1 MRCNPWRWLWGLI
14 PIAILAFLTV
24 QWEHDRIEN
33 DLRQRTETA
42 LEGAGLKWAVT
53 AFDGRDGLITGQAS
67 SDDAPQRALKVVR
80 DVWGVRITDQR
91 TNLLQLIDPYV
102 WSAAL
107 RGGRVKLGGYVPSD
121 EVRTQILGLAKAAFP
136 NHDIDDRLE
145 LARGVPERDIW
156 LGGIGFGMKQLS
168 GLRSGSFALSNTA
181 LTIEGEAEDIARYK
195 SIKGALR
202 GGMPSGVTLVA
213 EKITPPTV
221 SPYKWAARRN
231 GNQLQLDG
239 FVPDEALR
247 EQIFAHAKKTFPKL
261 AIVDRLEV
269 ANGAPAGLAALA
281 RAALE
286 QLALLEKGEVV
297 VVGKAVKV
305 SGHAPDEA
313 VASNVIKSMRGAAQ
327 GLDLSDAITF
337 PKPQAPAVSPYII
350 KIEHFGSMIT
360 LTGYVP
366 SEEVR
371 AQLVAATRKR
381 FPDREI
387 RDQLQL
393 ASGEPPRLGDCF
405 MAGLGALGQ
414 LETGSMIITDS
425 KMALTGVTRQEAL
438 LEKLPGEVRA
448 QANRSCEANVQL
460 AFDAPPEP
468 DLTWRAAYDGEKLL
482 TIEGQ
487 VIDARTRASIVQSA
501 TRYFPNSEI
510 QDRMT
515 ISGGTSVKWP
525 VAAELGLKLLSQ
537 LRKGETVLSRQ
548 ELVVRGE
555 AKDTGVQTSVR
566 DQLGRGVPKGYSG
579 RDIIEVRSDAMIWAE
594 QEARRKAA
602 EQQAKERAAAEAA
615 SRPKVAPPAVSPPP
629 AEVQKRKEEANA
641 CQRLLRDIA
650 TTGTIR
656 FDWASANL
664 DRASR
669 PTLDK
674 LAEVSR
680 ACPNAKI
687 EIEGHT
693 DVEGTP
699 ERNKNLSERRAQ
711 AVVDYLVGTGIAAQ
725 RLRAVGYGET
735 RPIAPNDTAANR
747 AKNRRIEFTV
757 DAE

>member
-14 PIAILAFLTV
+14 PVAILAFLTV
-24 QWEHDRIEN
+24 QWEHDRIET

-42 LEGAGLKWAVT
+42 LNGAGLKWAVT

-91 TNLLQLIDPYV
+91 TNLLQRIDPYI

-107 RGGRVKLGGYVPSD
+107 RGGRIKLAGYVPSD
-121 EVRTQILGLAKAAFP
+121 EVRTEILGLAKAAFP
-136 NHDIDDRLE
+136 NREIDDRLE

-168 GLRSGSFALSNTA
+168 AMRSGSIAFSNTA

-195 SIKGALR
+195 SVKGALR
-202 GGMPSGVTLVA
+202 GGLPTGVTLVA
-213 EKITPPTV
+213 EKVTPPVVT
-221 SPYKWAARRN
+221 PYKWAARRS

-247 EQIFAHAKKTFPKL
+247 EQVFTHAKKTFPKL

-269 ANGAPAGLAALA
+269 GLGAPAGLSGLA
-281 RAALE
+281 RAALD

-297 VVGKAVKV
+297 LVDKSVKV

-313 VASNVIKSMRGAAQ
+313 TASNVVKSMRGAAQ
-327 GLDLSDAITF
+327 GLELSDAITF
-337 PKPQAPAVSPYII
+337 PKPQPPAVSPYII
-350 KIEHFGSMIT
+350 KIEHLGSGIS

-366 SEEVR
+366 SEAVR
-371 AQLVAATRKR
+371 GQLVAATRKR
-381 FPDREI
+381 FPDRDI

-393 ASGEPPRLGDCF
+393 AAGEPPGLGDCF
-405 MAGLGALGQ
+405 TTGLGALGQ
-414 LETGSMIITDS
+414 LESGAMTITDS
-425 KMALTGVTRQEAL
+425 KMVLTGVTRQEAL
-438 LEKLPGEVRA
+438 LEKLPAEVRA
-448 QANRSCEANVQL
+448 QANRACEANVQL
-460 AFDAPPEP
+460 TFDAPPEP
-468 DLTWRAAYDGEKLL
+468 DLTWRAAFDGEKSL

-487 VIDARTRASIVQSA
+487 VIDARTRAAIVQSA

-510 QDRMT
+510 ADRMT
-515 ISGGTSVKWP
+515 IAGGASAKWP
-525 VAAELGLKLLSQ
+525 VAADLGLKLLSQ
-537 LRKGETVLSRQ
+537 LRKGEAVLSRQ
-548 ELVVRGE
+548 ELVMRGE

-566 DQLGRGVPKGYSG
+566 DQLGRGIPKGYTA

-594 QEARRKAA
+594 QEASRKAA

-615 SRPKVAPPAVSPPP
+615 SRQKAAPATPVPP

-687 EIEGHT
+687 DIEGHT
-693 DVEGTP
+693 DAEGTP
-699 ERNKNLSERRAQ
+699 ERNKSLSERRAQ
-711 AVVDYLVGTGIAAQ
+711 AVADYLVGAGIAAQ

-735 RPIAPNDTAANR
+735 RPIAPNDTAVNR
-747 AKNRRIEFTV
+747 AKNRRIEFS
-757 DAE
+757 ARWE

>member
-14 PIAILAFLTV
+14 PVAILAFLTV
-24 QWEHDRIEN
+24 QWEHDRIET

-42 LEGAGLKWAVT
+42 LKGAGLHWAVT
-53 AFDGRDGLITGQAS
+53 AFDGRDGLITGQAA
-67 SDDAPQRALKVVR
+67 SDDAPQRAQKVVR

-91 TNLLQLIDPYV
+91 TNLLQRIDPYV
-102 WSAAL
+102 WSATL
-107 RGGRVKLGGYVPSD
+107 RGGRVKLAGYVPSD
-121 EVRTQILGLAKAAFP
+121 EVRTELLGLAKAAFP
-136 NHDIDDRLE
+136 NRDIDDRLE
-145 LARGVPERDIW
+145 LARGVPERDVW

-168 GLRSGSFALSNTA
+168 ALRSGSIAFRNTA

-195 SIKGALR
+195 AIKGALR
-202 GGMPSGVTLVA
+202 GGMPTGVNLVA
-213 EKITPPTV
+213 EKVTPPTV
-221 SPYKWAARRN
+221 APYKWAVRRS
-231 GNQLQLDG
+231 GNQLQLEG

-247 EQIFAHAKKTFPKL
+247 EQVFTHAKKTFPKL

-269 ANGAPAGLAALA
+269 AQGAPAGLSVLA

-297 VVGKAVKV
+297 LVDKLVKV
-305 SGHAPDEA
+305 SGHALDEA
-313 VASNVIKSMRGAAQ
+313 TATNVVKSIRGAAQ
-327 GLDLSDAITF
+327 GLELSDAITY
-337 PKPQAPAVSPYII
+337 PKPKPPAVSPYII
-350 KIEHFGSMIT
+350 KIEHFGSVIS

-366 SEEVR
+366 SDEVR

-405 MAGLGALGQ
+405 AAGLGALGQ
-414 LETGSMIITDS
+414 LETGAMTITDS

-448 QANRSCEANVQL
+448 QANRACEANVQL

-468 DLTWRAAYDGEKLL
+468 DLTWRAAFDGEKAL

-487 VIDARTRASIVQSA
+487 VIDARTRAAIVQSA

-510 QDRMT
+510 LDRMT
-515 ISGGTSVKWP
+515 IAGGASAKWP
-525 VAAELGLKLLSQ
+525 AAADLGLKLLSQ

-566 DQLGRGVPKGYSG
+566 DQIGRGIPKGYTG

-594 QEARRKAA
+594 QEAKRKAA
-602 EQQAKERAAAEAA
+602 EQRAKELAAAEAA
-615 SRPKVAPPAVSPPP
+615 SRPKTESVP
-629 AEVQKRKEEANA
+629 AEVQKRKDEANA

-664 DRASR
+664 DRASK

-687 EIEGHT
+687 DIEGHT
-693 DVEGTP
+693 DAEGTP
-699 ERNKNLSERRAQ
+699 ERNRNLSERRAQ
-711 AVVDYLVGTGIAAQ
+711 AVVDYLVGVGIAAQ

-747 AKNRRIEFTV
+747 ARNRRIEFTV
-757 DAE
+757 DTQ